1 MRWILIVCL
10 IALAG
15 CTAFAFGSPPAPDS
29 DPAAALVARLA
40 QSGATVRTTVTS
52 SGEPLSAAAA
62 ILCVNNERV
71 QVFTFE
77 TDHERDAAANHIDRD
92 DPSHVG
98 TSIVEWIGTPQFW
111 TADRAVV
118 LYAGDADATIAALS
132 SLLGEPFARGRGM
145 DRGMVERACE

>member
-1 MRWILIVCL
+1 MRWIFVGCL

-15 CTAFAFGSPPAPDS
+15 CTALGFGSTPPPEG
-29 DPAAALVARLA
+29 DPAAVLAKRLA
-40 QSGATVRTTVTS
+40 QSGAAVRTTGTS
-52 SGEPLSAAAA
+52 SGEPLSAAAT

-132 SLLGEPFARGRGM
+132 SLLGEPFARGRGI